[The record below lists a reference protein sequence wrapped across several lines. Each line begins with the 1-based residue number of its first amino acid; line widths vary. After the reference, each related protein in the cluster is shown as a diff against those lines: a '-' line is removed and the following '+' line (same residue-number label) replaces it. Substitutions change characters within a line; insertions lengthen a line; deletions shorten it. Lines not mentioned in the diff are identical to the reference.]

1 MSGKTTAEPR
11 ILLIED
17 DVDVAASLA
26 EYLEARDLRVDFV
39 YSLGDARKA
48 LTSSSL
54 DVIVLDVQLPDGN
67 GVEFCRHLHER
78 NALPAPVLFL
88 TARGRLEDRLAGFEA
103 GAVDYIVKP
112 FEPAELLA
120 RIHAVG
126 RRPGLGNFRD
136 MIEAGSFTLECNTGL
151 LRRGSAHLRLS
162 KSALLIAQML
172 MEHAPG
178 IVGRDRL
185 SDGIWEGKVPESDPL
200 RAHIRTLRSAL
211 RDAFNCDPVK
221 AVRNLGYVWDESL

>member
-1 MSGKTTAEPR
+1 MSGKSTPEPR
-11 ILLIED
+11 ILLVED

-39 YSLGDARKA
+39 YSLSDARRFLA
-48 LTSSSL
+48 SSSP

-88 TARGRLEDRLAGFEA
+88 TARGRLEDRLAGFDA
-103 GAVDYIVKP
+103 GAIDYIVKP

-120 RIHAVG
+120 RIYAVG
-126 RRPGLGNFRD
+126 RRPGLGKFTD
-136 MIEAGSFTLECNTGL
+136 LIEAGSFTLERNTGL
-151 LRRGSAHLRLS
+151 LRRGSTHLRLS
-162 KSALLIAQML
+162 KSTLLIAQIL
-172 MEHAPG
+172 MDHAPG

-185 SDGIWEGKVPESDPL
+185 SDRIWGGNVPESDPL
-200 RAHIRTLRSAL
+200 RAHIHTLRSAL
-211 RDAFNCDPVK
+211 RDTFDCDPVK
-221 AVRNLGYVWDESL
+221 AVRNLGYVWDESE

>member
-1 MSGKTTAEPR
+1 MKDAASQQPR

-26 EYLEARDLRVDFV
+26 DYLEARDLRVDFV
-39 YSLGDARKA
+39 YSLGDARQA
-48 LTSSSL
+48 LASSSP

-67 GVEFCRHLHER
+67 GIDFCRRLFER
-78 NALPAPVLFL
+78 DALPAPVLFL

-126 RRPGLGNFRD
+126 RRPGLGRFKD
-136 MIEAGSFTLECNTGL
+136 LLEAGSFALECNTGL
-151 LRRGSAHLRLS
+151 LRRGETHLRLER
-162 KSALLIAQML
+162 SALLITQML
-172 MEHAPG
+172 MESAPG
-178 IVGRDRL
+178 IVGRDQL
-185 SDGIWEGKVPESDPL
+185 SDRIWEGNVPESDPL
-200 RAHIRTLRSAL
+200 RAHIHTLRSAL
-211 RDAFNCDPVK
+211 RDTFHCDPVK
-221 AVRNLGYVWDESL
+221 AVRNLGYRWDESQ